1 MQEYSQENFGLTTM
15 AKTQLL
21 YPKNGVTVS
30 GNEFHIKRLFCT
42 LDIGKNSN
50 PEERFGANS

>member
-1 MQEYSQENFGLTTM
+1 MLKESLMQEYSQENFGLTTM

-42 LDIGKNSN
+42 LDN
-50 PEERFGANS
+50 